1 MRNTLLLIGL
11 MFGGVLYPIA
21 GQTVPPITPDCP
33 SLLMTALARCNT
45 CAEKKALGTL
55 RSQETATA
63 SFEAVIVSDPVTP
76 EVKVKGLKVELKQG
90 DGHLIIYVDDD
101 RADETPWDSLKE
113 FQDALARL
121 AGWGDRILRDRKK
134 YYIGDSVANRAL
146 PDRFTPRLPVLNVG
160 WYKEANVLGVAIDFP
175 TGVGPRFFFP
185 KADIADLRD
194 IVARGRA
201 FLASQ

>member
-11 MFGGVLYPIA
+11 MVGGVSHPIA
-21 GQTVPPITPDCP
+21 GQTAPPITPDRP

-45 CAEKKALGTL
+45 CAERNALGTL
-55 RSQETATA
+55 RNQGTATA
-63 SFEAVIVSDPVTP
+63 SFEAVIVSDPVAP
-76 EVKVKGLKVELKQG
+76 EVKVKGLEADLKQG
-90 DGHLIIYVDDD
+90 DWHLTIYLDDD
-101 RADETPWDSLKE
+101 RADETAWDSLKQ

-121 AGWGDRILRDRKK
+121 AGWGDRILDERKK
-134 YYIGDSVANRAL
+134 YYIGDSVANRAI

-160 WYKEANVLGVAIDFP
+160 WCKEGNVLGVAIDSP
-175 TGVGPRFFFP
+175 STGPRFFFP

-201 FLASQ
+201 FLASH